1 MDLVLLKPGDQDVF
15 TDDLRGSLVDGALE
29 LDEEDD
35 LAGSIELVSC
45 NWGMAQ
51 QMTTDVSNSARTSGR
66 PNLNDINVVKYV
78 DRASPMF
85 YRFCL
90 SARPLDNQSSGD
102 EPTKIFL
109 CRNSNEDDSG
119 NVIASIMTISLYN
132 CMVASVQ
139 AQSHP
144 NDMATEQLMLN
155 FTDVSWS
162 ATHQDSA
169 ATSIGSTVAEW
180 SITRNRSELK
190 TDY

>member
-66 PNLNDINVVKYV
+66 PNLNDINIVKYV

-85 YRFCL
+85 YRFC
-90 SARPLDNQSSGD
+90 
-102 EPTKIFL
+102 
-109 CRNSNEDDSG
+109 
-119 NVIASIMTISLYN
+119 
-132 CMVASVQ
+132 
-139 AQSHP
+139 
-144 NDMATEQLMLN
+144 
-155 FTDVSWS
+155 
-162 ATHQDSA
+162 
-169 ATSIGSTVAEW
+169 
-180 SITRNRSELK
+180 
-190 TDY
+190 